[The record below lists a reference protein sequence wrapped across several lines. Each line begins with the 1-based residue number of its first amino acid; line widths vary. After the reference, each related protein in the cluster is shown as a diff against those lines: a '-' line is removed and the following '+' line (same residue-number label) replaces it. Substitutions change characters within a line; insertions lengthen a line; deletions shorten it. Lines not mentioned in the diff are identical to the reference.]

1 VIFQSVQ
8 LTVNSDY
15 ASSVLGGVKCF
26 GVDLAFGLLSPV
38 ACDLFPDSSGW
49 IFHPLDDPYRLFLNN
64 DAGSSGIAANLTRF
78 FPAHFVPKN
87 RIFRPI
93 CLQIFS
99 VFVKCCFLCVLC
111 VLRGES
117 FSPGFFQHPTT

>member
-1 VIFQSVQ
+1 MIFQSVQ

-49 IFHPLDDPYRLFLNN
+49 IFHPLDDPYRLFFNI
-64 DAGSSGIAANLTRF
+64 DAGSSGIAENVT
-78 FPAHFVPKN
+78 K
-87 RIFRPI
+87 
-93 CLQIFS
+93 
-99 VFVKCCFLCVLC
+99 
-111 VLRGES
+111 
-117 FSPGFFQHPTT
+117 FFQTKVNRFGWILSQFFTSFFRFS